1 MCSAWDINITY
12 QISTLHSTVSKCEFL
27 CLFFQRRRPDLITL
41 YFHEPDYTAHRKG
54 PDANQVR
61 WHLFSPCTASSQAFQ
76 ANAFWWRILDER
88 PLGFARTTR
97 PETQRPRKIMR
108 PSDPPPPGGGY
119 SLIRA
124 EWGCAASLG
133 MFFGIFVLN
142 RVSILSIFVLNRL
155 SF

>member
-1 MCSAWDINITY
+1 MF
-12 QISTLHSTVSKCEFL
+12 E
-27 CLFFQRRRPDLITL
+27 
-41 YFHEPDYTAHRKG
+41 
-54 PDANQVR
+54 QVVV
-61 WHLFSPCTASSQAFQ
+61 QK
-76 ANAFWWRILDER
+76 AFWISIDTLQNFFER
-88 PLGFARTTR
+88 DLSPG
-97 PETQRPRKIMR
+97 
-108 PSDPPPPGGGY
+108 GGGY